1 VPDQDLLRIN
11 DSIGIDA
18 GAGPRTRLAPDF
30 SSMIVVASVSPMPGT
45 VFLGARPLTRR
56 PIKEADVRPAAVS
69 MRCAERP
76 SPADGG
82 TVDRRRTRPSWGV
95 ERPRLSS
102 I

>member
-45 VFLGARPLTRR
+45 GL
-56 PIKEADVRPAAVS
+56 
-69 MRCAERP
+69 
-76 SPADGG
+76 
-82 TVDRRRTRPSWGV
+82 
-95 ERPRLSS
+95 PRSATLDKTPD
-102 I
+102 